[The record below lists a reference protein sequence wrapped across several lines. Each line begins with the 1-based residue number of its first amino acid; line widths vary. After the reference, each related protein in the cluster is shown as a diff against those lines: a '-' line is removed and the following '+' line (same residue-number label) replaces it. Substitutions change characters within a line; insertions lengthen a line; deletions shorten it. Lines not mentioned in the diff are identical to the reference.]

1 MGLLF
6 AFFLIGLPLL
16 AGVGDYLMTT
26 GQLKNDDMADK
37 IGGYTPRWS
46 ARATPAPVMPEPVPA
61 PAPIL
66 MASTQPED
74 PATL

>member
-26 GQLKNDDMADK
+26 GQLKNDDLAGK
-37 IGGYTPRWS
+37 VGGYTPKWS
-46 ARATPAPVMPEPVPA
+46 ARTETPAPVPEPVRPA
-61 PAPIL
+61 APTL
-66 MASTQPED
+66 VASVPPED